1 MTQLL
6 KLSPYQTRDSNNLD
20 LFFTTNPT
28 LVKRVSTLQG
38 ISDHDIVQIQVNT
51 SAIILFQKPRS
62 ISLYKK
68 ANWDG
73 MKQALVAY
81 YQDMLEN
88 GKYSYLEDILD
99 VASNDLTSKPNTE
112 KTLYT
117 YKILP
122 LLHLYANTIRSI
134 RTTPRKPLSL
144 MNSSSLL

>member
-28 LVKRVSTLQG
+28 LVKRVSTLHG

-99 VASNDLTSKPNTE
+99 VVSNDLTSKPNTE

-134 RTTPRKPLSL
+134 RTTPRKPLFL
-144 MNSSSLL
+144 MNSSSLF